1 MTTPPTNPYWSRP
14 AAQVAAAVASSAD
27 GLSAEDAERRLREF
41 GPNRL
46 REGNGQGALQALLKQ
61 FASPLVLILVFAA
74 SVSAAIGEWLDAA
87 IILAIV
93 TGSGL
98 LGFVQEYSASRAV
111 QKLRQQV
118 SLKANVLRDGQEV
131 EIPAEAVV
139 PGDVVLLAAGSLIP
153 ADGLMLEAR
162 DCFVI
167 QAALTGETFPAEKM
181 PGVVAPDAS
190 LPERTNCAFMGT
202 SVRSGT
208 GRMLVTE
215 TGARTQFG
223 QIAHRL
229 NLRPPE
235 TEFER
240 GIRQFGYLLTRV
252 MLVLVM
258 VAFAINVLF
267 HRPVLEA
274 LLFSIAL
281 AVGLSPE
288 LLPAVITVTLGRGA
302 RAMAARGVIVRRLNA
317 IENLG
322 SMDLFCTDKTGTLTE
337 GAVRLEQAADPDGNA
352 SLRVGSL
359 AYLNASW
366 ETGIANPL
374 DQAIVAAGVPT
385 DFAPQDWHRLDEIPY
400 DFQRKRLSVVGRGP
414 GDEHLLIGKGAF
426 ATVLEVC
433 TRVRDGAGERPLD
446 AARRADLEQR
456 FAAWSGQGFRVLGV
470 ASRRVPEQSA
480 YTAGDERDMTFEGF
494 LLFADPPKAGVRETL
509 DRLAALGVKIKV
521 ITGDNRLVAVHV
533 AEQVG
538 IHNPR
543 VMTGQDINQLK
554 DEAFWHRAARTD
566 LFVEVDPNQK
576 EQIIRALRRS
586 GHVVGYLGDGI
597 NDAPA
602 LYAADAGVSVDTA
615 VDVAKEAADF
625 VLLGP
630 DLEVLRQGI
639 EYGRTT
645 FANTIKYIYMSTSAN
660 FGNMVSMSFASL
672 FLPFLPLLAKQILL
686 NNFLADIPAVGIATD
701 RVDRTAVA
709 APHRWDIASV
719 RRFMITFGLISS
731 LFDVLTFATLLWLT
745 DGSPPHFRSGWF
757 VESLLTQLLVVLV
770 VRTRLPCYRSRPGNL
785 LLGLTEILVAV
796 ALAMPWL
803 PGAGLFDFVPLPA
816 GVVVAI
822 VAIVGLY
829 LLATEMAKRRF
840 YRRPE
845 SGAAA
850 RRGVHQR

>member
-1 MTTPPTNPYWSRP
+1 MTVSVLKAYWSQP
-14 AAQVAAAVASSAD
+14 ATAVVAALDSAAG
-27 GLSAEDAERRLREF
+27 GLTGAEAQRRLREF

-46 REGNGQGALQALLKQ
+46 RDAKGSGALSALVKQ
-61 FASPLVLILVFAA
+61 FASPLVLILLFAA
-74 SVSAAIGEWLDAA
+74 SVSLAIGEWLDAS

-93 TGSGL
+93 AGSGL
-98 LGFVQEYSASRAV
+98 LGFAQEYSASRAV

-118 SLKANVLRDGQEV
+118 SLKARVLRDGAPV

-139 PGDVVLLAAGSLIP
+139 PGDVVMLAAGSLIP
-153 ADGLMLEAR
+153 ADGLILAAR

-167 QAALTGETFPAEKM
+167 QAALTGETFPAEKL

-208 GRMLVTE
+208 AQLLVVE

-223 QIAHRL
+223 NIAHRL

-240 GIRQFGYLLTRV
+240 GIRRFGYLLTQV
-252 MLVLVM
+252 MLVLVI
-258 VAFAINVLF
+258 VAFTINVLF

-302 RAMAARGVIVRRLNA
+302 RAMAAKGVIVRRLNA

-322 SMDLFCTDKTGTLTE
+322 SMDVFCTDKTGTLTE
-337 GAVRLEQAADPDGNA
+337 GAVRLEQGVDPAGVDA
-352 SLRVGSL
+352 LRVRSL
-359 AYLNASW
+359 AYLNAAW

-374 DQAIVAAGVPT
+374 DQAIVAGG
-385 DFAPQDWHRLDEIPY
+385 APVGFRPEDWRKLDEIPY
-400 DFQRKRLSVVGRGP
+400 DFQRKRLSVAGLGP
-414 GDEHLLIGKGAF
+414 ADERLLICKGAF
-426 ATVLEVC
+426 ATVAEVC
-433 TRVRDGAGERPLD
+433 TRVCDGDQERPLD
-446 AARRADLEQR
+446 ASLRAGLEQR
-456 FAAWSGQGFRVLGV
+456 FAAWSQQGFRVLGV

-480 YTAGDERDMTFEGF
+480 YTAAEEQSMTFEGF

-509 DRLAALGVKIKV
+509 GRLAALGVQVKV

-538 IHNPR
+538 MHAPQ
-543 VMTGQDINQLK
+543 VLTGQEINQLK
-554 DEAFWHRAARTD
+554 DETFWHRAARTD
-566 LFVEVDPNQK
+566 LFVEVDPSQK
-576 EQIIRALRRS
+576 ERIILALRHA

-602 LYAADAGVSVDTA
+602 LYAADAGISVDTA

-645 FANTIKYIYMSTSAN
+645 FANTLKYIYMTTSAN
-660 FGNMVSMSFASL
+660 FGNMVSMAFASL

-686 NNFLADIPAVGIATD
+686 NNFLADIPAIGIATD
-701 RVDRTAVA
+701 RVDRAAVDR
-709 APHRWDIASV
+709 PHRWNIAAV
-719 RRFMITFGLISS
+719 RRFMLTFGLISS
-731 LFDVLTFATLLWLT
+731 LFDGLTFVTLLWLT
-745 DGSPPHFRSGWF
+745 DGSPLHFRTGWF

-770 VRTRLPCYRSRPGNL
+770 VRTRLPCYRSRPGSL
-785 LLGLTEILVAV
+785 LLGLTAILVAV
-796 ALAMPWL
+796 ALGLPYL
-803 PGAGLFDFVPLPA
+803 PGVAVFDFVPLPGRVMA
-816 GVVVAI
+816 AI

-840 YRRPE
+840 YRRSTP
-845 SGAAA
+845 
-850 RRGVHQR
+850 

>member
-1 MTTPPTNPYWSRP
+1 MTVSVLKSYWSRP
-14 AAQVAAAVASSAD
+14 AAEAFAALDSAAE
-27 GLSAEDAERRLREF
+27 GLTDAEADRRLREF

-46 REGNGQGALQALLKQ
+46 REGNGQGALQALVKQ
-61 FASPLVLILVFAA
+61 FASPLVLILLFAA
-74 SVSAAIGEWLDAA
+74 TVSLAIGEWLDAS

-93 TGSGL
+93 AGSGL

-118 SLKANVLRDGQEV
+118 SLKARVLRDGALV

-139 PGDVVLLAAGSLIP
+139 PGDVVVLAAGSLIP
-153 ADGLMLEAR
+153 ADGLILEAR

-202 SVRSGT
+202 SVRSGSAHL
-208 GRMLVTE
+208 LVIE
-215 TGARTQFG
+215 TGGRTQFG

-240 GIRQFGYLLTRV
+240 GIRRFGYLLTQV
-252 MLVLVM
+252 MLVLVIA
-258 VAFAINVLF
+258 AFAINVLF

-302 RAMAARGVIVRRLNA
+302 RAMAAKGVIVRRLNA

-322 SMDLFCTDKTGTLTE
+322 SMDVFCTDKTGTLTE
-337 GAVRLEQAADPDGNA
+337 GAVRLEQAVDPAGIEA
-352 SLRVGSL
+352 LRVRSL

-374 DQAIVAAGVPT
+374 DQAIVAGGAPAGFT
-385 DFAPQDWHRLDEIPY
+385 AQDWRKLDEIPY
-400 DFQRKRLSVVGRGP
+400 DFQRKRLSVVGLGP
-414 GDEHLLIGKGAF
+414 ADERLLICKGAY
-426 ATVLEVC
+426 ATVLAVC
-433 TRVRDGAGERPLD
+433 SGVRAGDQERPLD
-446 AARRADLEQR
+446 DAARAGLEQR
-456 FAAWSGQGFRVLGV
+456 FAAWSQQGFRVLGV
-470 ASRRVPEQSA
+470 ASRHVPEQPT
-480 YTAGDERDMTFEGF
+480 YTAAEEQSMTFEGF

-521 ITGDNRLVAVHV
+521 ITGDNRLVAVYV

-538 IHNPR
+538 IHAPR
-543 VMTGQDINQLK
+543 VMTGQEINQLK
-554 DEAFWHRAARTD
+554 DEAFWHQAARTD

-576 EQIIRALRRS
+576 ERIILALRHA

-602 LYAADAGVSVDTA
+602 LYAADAGISVDTA

-645 FANTIKYIYMSTSAN
+645 FANTLKYISITTSAN
-660 FGNMVSMSFASL
+660 FGNMVSMAVASL

-686 NNFLADIPAVGIATD
+686 NNFLSDIPALGIATD
-701 RVDRTAVA
+701 RVDRAAVET
-709 APHRWDIASV
+709 PHRWDIAAV
-719 RRFMITFGLISS
+719 RRFMLTFGLISS
-731 LFDVLTFATLLWLT
+731 AFDLITFVVLFRLT
-745 DGSPPHFRSGWF
+745 DGSPLHFRTGWF
-757 VESLLTQLLVVLV
+757 VESLLTELLVALV
-770 VRTRLPCYRSRPGNL
+770 VRTHLPCYRSRPGNL
-785 LLGLTEILVAV
+785 LLGLTLILVAV
-796 ALAMPWL
+796 TIGLPYLPISGVFDLA
-803 PGAGLFDFVPLPA
+803 PLSGTIMA
-816 GVVVAI
+816 AI
-822 VAIVGLY
+822 MAIVGLY
-829 LLATEMAKRRF
+829 LLATELAKRRF
-840 YRRPE
+840 YHRLTP
-845 SGAAA
+845 
-850 RRGVHQR
+850 